1 MDIYVLKK
9 DGTFEGEHYSSINA
23 FRRLEDAKAQ
33 LKEEFE
39 LEIGEWE
46 SQFVDDRGVKHYE
59 QYFCDD
65 SAGFIEEGRFDENH
79 TTWEIE
85 KCELY

>member
-9 DGTFEGEHYSSINA
+9 DGTFEGEHYSSIDA
-23 FRRLEDAKAQ
+23 FRRLEDAKNKMKEDFD
-33 LKEEFE
+33 LEKEE
-39 LEIGEWE
+39 WD
-46 SQFVDDRGVKHYE
+46 SQFTDDRGTKHFNE
-59 QYFCDD
+59 YFGDLE
-65 SAGFIEEGRFDENH
+65 AGYIEEGRFDENH